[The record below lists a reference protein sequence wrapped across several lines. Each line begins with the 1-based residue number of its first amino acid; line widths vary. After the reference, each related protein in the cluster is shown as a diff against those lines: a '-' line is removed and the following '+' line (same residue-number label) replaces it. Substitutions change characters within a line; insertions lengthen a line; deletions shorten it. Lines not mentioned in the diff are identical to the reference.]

1 MARVGTIL
9 LDGIRV
15 IGDIT
20 VDEGE
25 AIELGAAKNGKP

>member
-1 MARVGTIL
+1 VTRVGTIL

-25 AIELGAAKNGKP
+25 RSKLGAAKNGKP

>member
-1 MARVGTIL
+1 VTRVGTTL

-20 VDEGE
+20 FDEGE
-25 AIELGAAKNGKP
+25 AIALGAAKNGKP

>member
-1 MARVGTIL
+1 VARVGTIL

-15 IGDIT
+15 IGDIA

>member
-1 MARVGTIL
+1 VARVGTIL

-20 VDEGE
+20 VDEGGSDRAWSGE
-25 AIELGAAKNGKP
+25 ER